1 MQTSGQKDFIY
12 RIKKA
17 LGHLADD
24 RQRPVGD
31 RVGPSDERVR
41 RADLFD
47 LPMSQEDR
55 DVLRGIGDRTS
66 AQKQKLLTTLIEAA
80 KPINLNVI
88 ALADESAVAAAIV
101 ELVQQKEPEWGEQKS
116 VVCWKHALIER
127 LNLAEGLESLKVPVY
142 FAEGGDADG
151 PKDVSPDTRKQFRQ
165 HVIDSYIGLTSADF
179 CMADTATLVMRTRP
193 GQARSVSLV
202 PSIHIAVI
210 GIDQLVGNLKELVA
224 LLKWDSGHQTE
235 GLTNCMTFISGPSKT
250 ADIEATMVH
259 GAHGPREVY
268 IYVITGPEI
277 AATVP
282 GPRMERD

>member
-1 MQTSGQKDFIY
+1 MPMKTSGQKDFIH

-17 LGHLADD
+17 LGH
-24 RQRPVGD
+24 
-31 RVGPSDERVR
+31 PSDERVRPADDRMR

-47 LPMSQEDR
+47 LPMSEEDR
-55 DVLRGIGDRTS
+55 IILQGIGDRTA
-66 AQKQKLLTTLIEAA
+66 AQKQKLLITLTEAA

-88 ALADESAVAAAIV
+88 ALADESAVTAAIV
-101 ELVQQKEPEWGEQKS
+101 ELVQQKEPEWGGQKS

-127 LNLAEGLESLKVPVY
+127 LNLADSLKRLKVPVY
-142 FAEGGDADG
+142 SAEGGDAG
-151 PKDVSPDTRKQFRQ
+151 RSEDVPPENRKQFRQ
-165 HVIDSYIGLTSADF
+165 QVIASYIGLTAADF

-210 GIDQLVGNLKELVA
+210 GIDQLVANLKELVA
-224 LLKWDSGHQTE
+224 ILKWDNRHQAE

-277 AATVP
+277 DASIS
-282 GPRMERD
+282 EIHK